1 MIILNSSP
9 DLIFLDVF
17 FCDLAI
23 SDFYKLESISY
34 KGKSVCNLMKQA
46 ILKRYVGG
54 KFVDLTKDRAKAECD
69 KFFAKIIEMDRR
81 KRHKRKMES
90 YG

>member
-1 MIILNSSP
+1 
-9 DLIFLDVF
+9 
-17 FCDLAI
+17 
-23 SDFYKLESISY
+23 
-34 KGKSVCNLMKQA
+34 MKQA